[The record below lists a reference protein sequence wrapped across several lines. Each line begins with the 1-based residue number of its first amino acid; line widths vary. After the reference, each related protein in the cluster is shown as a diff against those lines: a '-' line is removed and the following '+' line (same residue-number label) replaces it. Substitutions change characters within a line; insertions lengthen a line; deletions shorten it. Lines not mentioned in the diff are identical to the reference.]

1 MALFSTNLHK
11 ALCADRSLMDRL
23 LNNVIA
29 SVNFKQATICSGKQL
44 PTDIRRHLRLI
55 IPSKQV
61 FD

>member
-1 MALFSTNLHK
+1 
-11 ALCADRSLMDRL
+11 MDCL

-44 PTDIRRHLRLI
+44 PTDIRLQLGLI
-55 IPSKQV
+55 ILSKQV